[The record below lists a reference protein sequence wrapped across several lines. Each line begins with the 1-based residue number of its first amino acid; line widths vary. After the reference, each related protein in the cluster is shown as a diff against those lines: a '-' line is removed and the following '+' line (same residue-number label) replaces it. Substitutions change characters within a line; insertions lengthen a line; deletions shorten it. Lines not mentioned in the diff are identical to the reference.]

1 MNRARPSSHVGVAGD
16 VHAANPLLRIFTAVV
31 HGYAYLPRGGFTR
44 GFPTDM
50 RGFPT
55 EIDLVADEAARA
67 GRPPARAAAERPPGS
82 QPPMRDAADG
92 RAPEACPAV
101 RGVPAYRWFASP

>member
-31 HGYAYLPRGGFTR
+31 HGFAYLPRGGFTR
-44 GFPTDM
+44 GFPTDL

-55 EIDLVADEAARA
+55 EDDLVTDEAARA
-67 GRPPARAAAERPPGS
+67 VRTLARAAAGLP
-82 QPPMRDAADG
+82 
-92 RAPEACPAV
+92 
-101 RGVPAYRWFASP
+101 